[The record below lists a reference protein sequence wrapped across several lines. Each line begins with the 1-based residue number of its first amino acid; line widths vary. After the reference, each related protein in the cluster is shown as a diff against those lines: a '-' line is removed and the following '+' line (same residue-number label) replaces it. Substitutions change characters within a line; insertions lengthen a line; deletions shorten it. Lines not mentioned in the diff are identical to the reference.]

1 MKNVVLILFLFVSS
15 LIFAQE
21 QTVEVPKI
29 AVKIAIGEMVQFEKA
44 SVKFIQ
50 VLDDS
55 RCPTDVT
62 CVWAGQA
69 KVQIEFQAVGGEKV
83 EKEIIFGG
91 KNETTL
97 ISTEEYILKAE
108 TLSPYPTSATVGKMN
123 YILLVSEEIKEN

>member
-69 KVQIEFQAVGGEKV
+69 KVQIELQAVGGEKV